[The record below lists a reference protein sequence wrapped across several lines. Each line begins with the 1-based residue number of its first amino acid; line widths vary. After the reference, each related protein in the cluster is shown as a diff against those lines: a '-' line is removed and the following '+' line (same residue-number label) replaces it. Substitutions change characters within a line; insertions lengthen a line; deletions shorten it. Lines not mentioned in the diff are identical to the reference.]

1 MTTPAFDS
9 KNFLTYLTQRPGVY
23 QMLGEKG
30 NILYIGKA
38 KNLKN
43 RVSSYFRNSGLSP
56 KTEALVAKIADINIT
71 ITHSETEALLLEQTL
86 IKRHRP
92 PYNIVLRDDK
102 SYPHIFISA
111 HKDYPILTYRRGKQK
126 AQGTYFGPYPSSN
139 AVKDSILVLQ
149 KTFQLRSCEDS
160 FFKNRSRPCLQHQIK
175 RCSAPCVKAISIEEY
190 QETIKHAMLFLQGK
204 SVTLMEALA
213 EKMHKASEALN
224 FEIAAKYRDQL
235 QSIRQIQE
243 QQHVISTDGSADVF
257 AAAISPAGNCV
268 QVLTVR
274 DGRVLGGKTF
284 FPTIKVELTLSHLL
298 EAFIAQYYLGGKQRD
313 LPPDIITNAKL
324 ENTDCLQEALQVN
337 ADKSTRI
344 LHNPRGT
351 RARWLDLANTNAEQ
365 NLISHNANKQNIR
378 QRFANL
384 QQKLQLNDIPQRI
397 ECFDISHTSG
407 EKTVASCVV
416 FDHQGPLKS
425 DYRKFNIEGI
435 TKGDDYAAMQ
445 QAIERRYTRLKSQEA
460 KLPDI
465 LLIDGGKGQLRIAE
479 NILEELQIHDILI
492 IGVAKGVTRKPGFET
507 LFHDSGTS
515 TIELAPDSSALH
527 LIQHIRDE
535 AHRFAI
541 TSHRQ
546 RRAKALN
553 TSPLEGIPGVGPKRR
568 RELLRFF
575 GGLQEVK
582 NASQHELCKVNG
594 ISAELAAKIYSA
606 LHD

>member
-1 MTTPAFDS
+1 
-9 KNFLTYLTQRPGVY
+9 
-23 QMLGEKG
+23 MLNANGD
-30 NILYIGKA
+30 ILYIGKA

-43 RVSSYFRNSGLSP
+43 RVSSYFRKSGLSP
-56 KTEALVAKIADINIT
+56 KTEALVAKIANINIT

-86 IKRHRP
+86 IKNHRP

-102 SYPHIFISA
+102 SYPHIFISN
-111 HKDYPILTYRRGKQK
+111 HTDYPLLASRRGKQK
-126 AQGTYFGPYPSSN
+126 VPGTYFGPYPSAH

-160 FFKNRSRPCLQHQIK
+160 FFKNRSRPCLQYQIK
-175 RCSAPCVKAISIEEY
+175 RCSAPCVQAISIDEY
-190 QETIKHAMLFLQGK
+190 KETVKHATLFLQGK
-204 SVTLMEALA
+204 SATLIEALT
-213 EKMHKASEALN
+213 EKMHTASEHLN
-224 FEIAAKYRDQL
+224 FETAAKYRDQL
-235 QSIRQIQE
+235 QSIRHIQE

-284 FPTIKVELTLSHLL
+284 FPSIKVELTLSHLL
-298 EAFIAQYYLGGKQRD
+298 EAFIAQYYMGGKQRD

-324 ENTDCLQEALQVN
+324 DSDVCLQEALQIHANKKVRL
-337 ADKSTRI
+337 S
-344 LHNPRGT
+344 HNPRGT
-351 RARWLDLANTNAEQ
+351 RARWLALANTNAEQ

-378 QRFANL
+378 QRFENL
-384 QQKLQLNDIPQRI
+384 QHKLQLEEMPQRI

-416 FDHQGPLKS
+416 FDTQGPVKS

-435 TKGDDYAAMQ
+435 TKADDYAAMK

-479 NILEELQIHDILI
+479 NILEELQIHDILM

-507 LFHDSGTS
+507 LFYDSGS
-515 TIELAPDSSALH
+515 KTIELAPDSSALH
-527 LIQHIRDE
+527 LIQHVRDE

-546 RRAKALN
+546 RRAKAQS
-553 TSPLEGIPGVGPKRR
+553 TSALEDIPGVGPKRR

-575 GGLQEVK
+575 GGMQEVK
-582 NASQHELCKVNG
+582 NASQHELSKVNG
-594 ISAELAAKIYSA
+594 ISSELAAKIYSA